1 MLELILEPLRFG
13 FMRTSFLVAILVSIA
28 CSTIG
33 VYVVYRRMAFI
44 GDALAHTVL
53 PGLVVAYLIG
63 MSMFGGALVAGLASS
78 LAIGRITQNKSVSED
93 TAIGIVFA
101 GMFALGIFLMSRT
114 GSFRE
119 LAHMLFGNIL
129 GIPQSLLVWIALI
142 AFAIPVVL
150 FLLHKE
156 LELTSYDPSHA
167 EVIGLRVDTV
177 RYILLILLAFTIVTA
192 ISAVGVVLTSALI
205 ITPAAAAS
213 LLTRRLVPMMALST
227 LFGAVS
233 GVIGLYASYY
243 FNAASGAAI
252 VLTCTAIFAVCA
264 VLEWAMRNRVYRDEP
279 AEAGCMSSDLG
290 QVRGARAGAD
300 VAASAA
306 GTTAGGRET
315 GRAS

>member
-1 MLELILEPLRFG
+1 MVEIILEPLQFA
-13 FMRTSFLVAILVSIA
+13 FMRTSFLVAILVSVA

-33 VYVVYRRMAFI
+33 VYVVYRKMAFI

-53 PGLVVAYLIG
+53 PGLVVAYLLG
-63 MSMFGGALVAGLASS
+63 LNLFGGALVAGVASS

-129 GIPQSLLVWIALI
+129 GIPQSMLPWIAGI
-142 AFAIPVVL
+142 AFSIPLSL
-150 FLLHKE
+150 FFLHKE

-167 EVIGLRVDTV
+167 EVIGLRVDSV
-177 RYILLILLAFTIVTA
+177 RYILLVLLALTIVTA

-213 LLTRRLVPMMALST
+213 LLTRRLVPMMILSTIFGALSGI
-227 LFGAVS
+227 L
-233 GVIGLYASYY
+233 GLYASYY
-243 FNAASGAAI
+243 FDAASGAAI
-252 VLTCTAIFAVCA
+252 VLIATAIFAVCSVTEW
-264 VLEWAMRNRVYRDEP
+264 VLRKRQHRPPEP
-279 AEAGCMSSDLG
+279 HPAHKHS
-290 QVRGARAGAD
+290 
-300 VAASAA
+300 
-306 GTTAGGRET
+306 TI
-315 GRAS
+315 

>member
-1 MLELILEPLRFG
+1 MVIELILEPLRFG

-63 MSMFGGALVAGLASS
+63 INMFGGALVAGLASS
-78 LAIGRITQNKSVSED
+78 LAIGRITQNKSISED

-101 GMFALGIFLMSRT
+101 GMFAFGIFLMSRT

-129 GIPQSLLVWIALI
+129 GIPESMLVWIALI
-142 AFAIPVVL
+142 AIAIPVSL

-177 RYILLILLAFTIVTA
+177 RYILLILLALTIVTA

-213 LLTRRLVPMMALST
+213 LLTRRLVPMMVLST
-227 LFGAVS
+227 IFGAAS
-233 GVIGLYASYY
+233 GILGLYASYY

-252 VLTCTAIFAVCA
+252 VLVCTAIFAVCA
-264 VLEWAMRNRVYRDEP
+264 LFEWAMRDRIRSE
-279 AEAGCMSSDLG
+279 GS
-290 QVRGARAGAD
+290 
-300 VAASAA
+300 
-306 GTTAGGRET
+306 TH
-315 GRAS
+315 

>member
-1 MLELILEPLRFG
+1 MVEIILEPLQFA
-13 FMRTSFLVAILVSIA
+13 FMRTSFLVAILVSVA

-33 VYVVYRRMAFI
+33 VYVVYRKMAFI

-53 PGLVVAYLIG
+53 PGLVVAYLLG
-63 MSMFGGALVAGLASS
+63 LNLFGGALVAGVASS

-129 GIPQSLLVWIALI
+129 GIPQSMLPWIAGI
-142 AFAIPVVL
+142 AISIPLSL
-150 FLLHKE
+150 FFLHKE

-167 EVIGLRVDTV
+167 EVIGLRVDSV
-177 RYILLILLAFTIVTA
+177 RYILLVLLALTIVTA

-213 LLTRRLVPMMALST
+213 LLTRRLVPMMILSTIFGALSGI
-227 LFGAVS
+227 L
-233 GVIGLYASYY
+233 GLYASYY
-243 FNAASGAAI
+243 FDAASGAAI
-252 VLTCTAIFAVCA
+252 VLIATAIFAVCSVTEW
-264 VLEWAMRNRVYRDEP
+264 VLRKRQYRP
-279 AEAGCMSSDLG
+279 ATSPNSI
-290 QVRGARAGAD
+290 
-300 VAASAA
+300 S
-306 GTTAGGRET
+306 
-315 GRAS
+315 

>member
-1 MLELILEPLRFG
+1 MIDIIFEPLRFG

-53 PGLVVAYLIG
+53 PGLVVAYLVGIN
-63 MSMFGGALVAGLASS
+63 MFAGALVAGLASS

-119 LAHMLFGNIL
+119 LSHMLFGNIL
-129 GIPQSLLVWIALI
+129 GIPDSMLIWIALI
-142 AFAIPVVL
+142 AISIPLFL

-177 RYILLILLAFTIVTA
+177 RYILLILLALTIVTT

-213 LLTRRLVPMMALST
+213 LLTRRLVPMMVLST
-227 LFGAVS
+227 VFGATS
-233 GVIGLYASYY
+233 GILGLYASYY

-252 VLTCTAIFAVCA
+252 VLVCTAIFAVCA
-264 VLEWAMRNRVYRDEP
+264 LIEWAMRDRVNLKR
-279 AEAGCMSSDLG
+279 
-290 QVRGARAGAD
+290 
-300 VAASAA
+300 SAA
-306 GTTAGGRET
+306 
-315 GRAS
+315 

>member
-1 MLELILEPLRFG
+1 MVEIILEPLQFA
-13 FMRTSFLVAILVSIA
+13 FMRTSFLVAMLVSVA

-33 VYVVYRRMAFI
+33 VYVVYRKMAFI

-53 PGLVVAYLIG
+53 PGLVVAYLLG
-63 MSMFGGALVAGLASS
+63 LNLFGGALVAGVASS

-129 GIPQSLLVWIALI
+129 GIPQSMLPWIAGI
-142 AFAIPVVL
+142 AISIPLSL
-150 FLLHKE
+150 FFLHKE

-167 EVIGLRVDTV
+167 EVIGLRVDSV
-177 RYILLILLAFTIVTA
+177 RYILLVLLALTIVTA

-213 LLTRRLVPMMALST
+213 LLTRRLVPMMILSTIFGALSGI
-227 LFGAVS
+227 L
-233 GVIGLYASYY
+233 GLYASYY
-243 FNAASGAAI
+243 FDAASGAAI
-252 VLTCTAIFAVCA
+252 VLIATAIFAVCS
-264 VLEWAMRNRVYRDEP
+264 VIEWALRKRQYRP
-279 AEAGCMSSDLG
+279 ATSPNSI
-290 QVRGARAGAD
+290 
-300 VAASAA
+300 S
-306 GTTAGGRET
+306 
-315 GRAS
+315 

>member
-1 MLELILEPLRFG
+1 MVEIILEPLQFA
-13 FMRTSFLVAILVSIA
+13 FMRTSFLVAILVSVA

-33 VYVVYRRMAFI
+33 VYVVYRKMAFI

-53 PGLVVAYLIG
+53 PGLVVAYLLG
-63 MSMFGGALVAGLASS
+63 LNLFGGALVAGVASS

-129 GIPQSLLVWIALI
+129 GIPQSMLPWIAGV
-142 AFAIPVVL
+142 AISIPLSL
-150 FLLHKE
+150 FFLHKE

-167 EVIGLRVDTV
+167 EVIGLRVDSV
-177 RYILLILLAFTIVTA
+177 RYILLVLLALTIVTA

-213 LLTRRLVPMMALST
+213 LLTRRLVPMMILSTIFGALSGI
-227 LFGAVS
+227 L
-233 GVIGLYASYY
+233 GLYASYY
-243 FNAASGAAI
+243 FDAASGAAI
-252 VLTCTAIFAVCA
+252 VLIATAIFAVCS
-264 VLEWAMRNRVYRDEP
+264 VIEWALRKRQYRP
-279 AEAGCMSSDLG
+279 ATSPNSI
-290 QVRGARAGAD
+290 
-300 VAASAA
+300 S
-306 GTTAGGRET
+306 
-315 GRAS
+315 

>member
-1 MLELILEPLRFG
+1 MVEIILEPLQFA
-13 FMRTSFLVAILVSIA
+13 FMRTSFLVAILVSVA

-33 VYVVYRRMAFI
+33 VYVVYRKMAFI

-53 PGLVVAYLIG
+53 PGLVVAYLLG
-63 MSMFGGALVAGLASS
+63 LNLFGGALVAGVASS

-129 GIPQSLLVWIALI
+129 GIPQSMLPWIAGI
-142 AFAIPVVL
+142 AFSIPLSL
-150 FLLHKE
+150 FFLHKE

-167 EVIGLRVDTV
+167 EVIGLRVDSV
-177 RYILLILLAFTIVTA
+177 RYILLVLLALTIVTA

-213 LLTRRLVPMMALST
+213 LLTRRLVPMMILSTIFGALSGI
-227 LFGAVS
+227 L
-233 GVIGLYASYY
+233 GLYASYY
-243 FNAASGAAI
+243 FDAASGAAI
-252 VLTCTAIFAVCA
+252 VLIATAIFAVCS
-264 VLEWAMRNRVYRDEP
+264 VTEWALRKRQHRPPEP
-279 AEAGCMSSDLG
+279 HPAHKHP
-290 QVRGARAGAD
+290 
-300 VAASAA
+300 
-306 GTTAGGRET
+306 TI
-315 GRAS
+315 